1 MIIALTALIA
11 PRSRTRRSD
20 AYDRVV
26 DVLGEFVAHGRA
38 HLVIALAVMT
48 IGGGGSPIVWFPNG
62 SLGRS
67 SAEIGT
73 AKPTTTAKTVMNT
86 ADHHDVPAPGR
97 LPQRLLC
104 VEEAAT
110 IATRAGKCGAQEM

>member
-38 HLVIALAVMT
+38 HLVIALADMV
-48 IGGGGSPIVWFPNG
+48 IRSGKAFQVGDRLNIPN
-62 SLGRS
+62 
-67 SAEIGT
+67 
-73 AKPTTTAKTVMNT
+73 
-86 ADHHDVPAPGR
+86 DDVAH
-97 LPQRLLC
+97 
-104 VEEAAT
+104 T
-110 IATRAGKCGAQEM
+110 